1 MVSEDLRHGGWD
13 KGLLNGLFELL
24 DLYDRCYARQT
35 VVDNAVNRRSRELL
49 QVIEK
54 LKGECDIMR
63 SRERA
68 RDKECEG
75 LRVKCEAAMT
85 DFKKNHAVLALLKKI
100 YALSIEAKEHK
111 LSLNRVML
119 EGQKIERSGIK
130 VVPYVAMELFHSDD
144 MGLLVVKLCSLL
156 SYSGRCRAFEQVV
169 GMKEPFNLSKVKG
182 YRSSYKKDHTEAS
195 NDLATATFPWLDE
208 FVANPSAPIE
218 AFLSKNTLTL

>member
-1 MVSEDLRHGGWD
+1 M
-13 KGLLNGLFELL
+13 

-111 LSLNRVML
+111 LLLLRLKRQGWRPLKCLSGKRLRSLNRI
-119 EGQKIERSGIK
+119 GDKW
-130 VVPYVAMELFHSDD
+130 
-144 MGLLVVKLCSLL
+144 
-156 SYSGRCRAFEQVV
+156 AFEQVV

-195 NDLATATFPWLDE
+195 NDLSTATFPWTQVPLVSSQRATSSSVLA
-208 FVANPSAPIE
+208 FNLMAPLVDASVIKHQ
-218 AFLSKNTLTL
+218 SSPHQ